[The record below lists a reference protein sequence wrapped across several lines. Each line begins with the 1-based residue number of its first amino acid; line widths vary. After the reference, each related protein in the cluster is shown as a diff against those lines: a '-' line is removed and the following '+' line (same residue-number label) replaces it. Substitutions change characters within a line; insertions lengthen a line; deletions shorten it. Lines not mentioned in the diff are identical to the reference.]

1 MTTAD
6 RAVPNPG
13 PHGIWSTGLQSAG
26 TTTLLRHHLA
36 VLAVDELIRT
46 DPMVQSL
53 LRDGA
58 GAQA

>member
-1 MTTAD
+1 MTHNGE
-6 RAVPNPG
+6 PNQAQCGFTVNGVQP
-13 PHGIWSTGLQSAG
+13 AG

-36 VLAVDELIRT
+36 VLAVGELIRT